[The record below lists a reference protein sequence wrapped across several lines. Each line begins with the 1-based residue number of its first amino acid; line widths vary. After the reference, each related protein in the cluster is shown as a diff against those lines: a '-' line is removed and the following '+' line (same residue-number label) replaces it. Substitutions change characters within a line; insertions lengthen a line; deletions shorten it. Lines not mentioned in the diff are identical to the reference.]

1 MRKSPETLRY
11 AIGPSRLG
19 LVLVAVGGGGRVRA
33 IQLGAARPALLRELR
48 ERFPAATPVEDAAA
62 GATLREVV
70 ATIDAPTRAHRLA
83 LDPVGTTFQRRVW
96 RALGRVAAGETV
108 SYAEL
113 ARRVGL
119 AGGARAVARACA
131 ANPCAIVV
139 PCHRVVRA
147 DGAIG
152 GYRWGVARKRALLAR
167 EAAA

>member
-1 MRKSPETLRY
+1 MAHNL
-11 AIGPSRLG
+11 A
-19 LVLVAVGGGGRVRA
+19 
-33 IQLGAARPALLRELR
+33 
-48 ERFPAATPVEDAAA
+48 
-62 GATLREVV
+62 
-70 ATIDAPTRAHRLA
+70 TRAHRLA
-83 LDPVGTTFQRRVW
+83 LDPVGTPFQRRVW